1 MLEFF
6 LSVVSGGSKVV
17 HQVAGQVAL
26 RWSTRWSGGYKVVHQ
41 MVRWLCCGPPGGRW
55 CPGDFWQVGLGDDG
69 STCDADQV
77 VLGDDPVN
85 WVVVVVVVVVFLG
98 GGGLS
103 LRYQGSNLPTG
114 T

>member
-6 LSVVSGGSKVV
+6 LSVVSADSAVV
-17 HQVAGQVAL
+17 HQVV
-26 RWSTRWSGGYKVVHQ
+26 S
-41 MVRWLCCGPPGGRW
+41 WLCCGAPGGRW

-85 WVVVVVVVVVFLG
+85 WVVVVVVVVVVFLG